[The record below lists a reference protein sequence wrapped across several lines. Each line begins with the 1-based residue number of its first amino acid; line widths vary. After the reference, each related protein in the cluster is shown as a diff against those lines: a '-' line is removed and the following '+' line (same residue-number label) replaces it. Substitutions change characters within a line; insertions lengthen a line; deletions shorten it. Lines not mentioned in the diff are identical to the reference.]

1 MMRTKWEPHEVAK
14 SHVSGQD
21 CKTMGDGMRK
31 DRVVRLTTQADIA
44 TSSAEMPAAL
54 STWAS
59 DRGRSSSIRNRA
71 IYGRARTSS
80 AAIVRAA

>member
-21 CKTMGDGMRK
+21 CKTMGNGIRK
-31 DRVVRLTTQADIA
+31 DRVVRLTTQAD
-44 TSSAEMPAAL
+44 
-54 STWAS
+54 
-59 DRGRSSSIRNRA
+59 RGRSWSTRNRA